1 MTTDDLIKVTDRL
14 PEKGMTVLIFS
25 PHSGFSVAKFTDR
38 NSTYGYRYP
47 EPWFTKSGRQ
57 MSKKT
62 ITHWAEL
69 PERPE

>member
-14 PEKGMTVLIFS
+14 PEKGTDCLVYS
-25 PHSGFSVAKFTDR
+25 TQGGYSVAKFTDR
-38 NSTYGYRYP
+38 NLTYGYHYK
-47 EPWFTKSGRQ
+47 EAWFTKSGRQ